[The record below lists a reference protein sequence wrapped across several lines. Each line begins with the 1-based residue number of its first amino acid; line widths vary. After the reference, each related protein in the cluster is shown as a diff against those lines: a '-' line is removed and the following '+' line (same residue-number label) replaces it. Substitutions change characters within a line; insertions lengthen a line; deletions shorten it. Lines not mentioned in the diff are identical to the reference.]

1 MKAIISIKPEYVT
14 KILNGEKRF
23 EFRRRVFKRT
33 DVDTLVVYAS
43 APVQRVVAEV
53 SICEILTSTPQELW
67 ERTYQHGGIEKIQY
81 MNYFHDTDTAHAIV
95 LGTVSEFPEPLRLA
109 DYAPALT
116 RPPQSYAYMP
126 ENQ

>member
-23 EFRRRVFKRT
+23 EFRRKVFKRA

-53 SICEILTSTPQELW
+53 RIAEILTSTPQELW
-67 ERTYQHGGIEKIQY
+67 ERTHKHGGIGKVQY
-81 MNYFHDTDTAHAIV
+81 MNYFHDTDTAHAIA
-95 LGTVSEFPEPLRLA
+95 LGAVNEFPEPMRLS
-109 DYAPALT
+109 DYAPMLT

-126 ENQ
+126 NHE